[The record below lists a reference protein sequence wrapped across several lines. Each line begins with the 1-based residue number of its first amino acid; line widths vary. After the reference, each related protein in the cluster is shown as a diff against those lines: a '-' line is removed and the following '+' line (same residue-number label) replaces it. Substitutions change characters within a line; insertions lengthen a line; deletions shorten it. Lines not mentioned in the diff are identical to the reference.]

1 MKQRSAFSSS
11 EDKER
16 VARSADSEI
25 STLGQDILR
34 EWKSLLKDTP
44 RSIKEQVS
52 GTIGS
57 VMTDGEEI
65 SFTQEKTTVIE
76 NQNHLRYVH
85 QEVDTIGI
93 EAKRR
98 EEAMNKEQIAEV
110 QEEIQKLISASKDM
124 ENSFKDVAAQVTVNT
139 APTKGNTYNVGFFD
153 WVLTSIR
160 QARTRIE
167 DGSTWLAVFSGKQ
180 SQKGY
185 WGGTV
190 KKGGFNNVH
199 MSKERS
205 VVTQSG

>member
-1 MKQRSAFSSS
+1 MKQHGTN
-11 EDKER
+11 
-16 VARSADSEI
+16 SEI
-25 STLGQDILR
+25 SSLGQDILR
-34 EWKSLLKDTP
+34 EWKNLLKDTP
-44 RSIKEQVS
+44 RSIKDQVT
-52 GTIGS
+52 GPLES
-57 VMTDGEEI
+57 VMTDGEEV
-65 SFTQEKTTVIE
+65 SFTQEKTTVVE
-76 NQNHLRYVH
+76 NQNHLKYVH

-98 EEAMNKEQIAEV
+98 EEAINKEQIAEV
-110 QEEIQKLISASKDM
+110 QDEIKKLISASKDM
-124 ENSFKDVAAQVTVNT
+124 ETAFKDVAAQVTVNT
-139 APTKGNTYNVGFFD
+139 APTKGSAYNVGFFD
-153 WVLTSIR
+153 WVLTSLR

-205 VVTQSG
+205 VVTQTG